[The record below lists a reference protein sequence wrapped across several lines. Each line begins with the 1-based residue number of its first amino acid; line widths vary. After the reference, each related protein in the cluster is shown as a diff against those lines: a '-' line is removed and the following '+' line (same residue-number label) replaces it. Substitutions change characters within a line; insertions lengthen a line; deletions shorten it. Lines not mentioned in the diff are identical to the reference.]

1 MVKNMNR
8 DFICIVCPRGCS
20 LHVEEND
27 EIKVSGNS
35 CKRGEEFAKE
45 EVTDP
50 KRTLT
55 TTVKTTS
62 SSSPTLSV
70 RSSSPLPKR
79 LFFDIQKI
87 LKNIIIDR
95 PVKRGDVII
104 DNILSSGCDI
114 IATENFTN
122 E

>member
-20 LHVEEND
+20 LHIEVEK
-27 EIKVSGNS
+27 EIVVTGNS

-62 SSSPTLSV
+62 PSSPTLSV